1 MADDNRALVGRILLG
16 GAVVLALLA
25 VLCWAGRLPVD
36 PRART
41 VLAAALTASALADG
55 MIGFVFLTMSGRN
68 GARASEGRQAGCRGP
83 RRSTTKSRQ
92 S

>member
-1 MADDNRALVGRILLG
+1 MADDNRALFGRILLG

-25 VLCWAGRLPVD
+25 VLCWSGRLPVD

-41 VLAAALTASALADG
+41 VLAAALAASALADG
-55 MIGFVFLTMSGRN
+55 VVGVIFL
-68 GARASEGRQAGCRGP
+68 
-83 RRSTTKSRQ
+83 TKSRQ